1 MKNQYNH
8 NGSSKTPS
16 THIDSF
22 ASWQCSWRPSSNAC
36 ATWNS
41 LTPTRRSWSFIW
53 WSSKG
58 VNALLQC
65 LIPLKI
71 KTILD
76 KHILHASFKFATQIC
91 SNLFGNQGGNRNKKM
106 LRNWL
111 AMANCP
117 IFPFNFT
124 KDLGKV
130 RGALGPRAQR
140 RVCEFLK
147 HSISPQCSSTYNVI
161 LYPRSFR
168 IFQIYSSDKM
178 DWFMYVYLLIFTYA
192 YSFLL
197 LFLLRDSKSRADL
210 QFN

>member
-1 MKNQYNH
+1 MSMLRVCWVQVGPFH
-8 NGSSKTPS
+8 NLIASWSQTGERIKRRQNCSVFPVFHLLHEARSSCWGTGYWIRGGTCEHILIETVS
-16 THIDSF
+16 IQNRVHCETLSIINSIDS
-22 ASWQCSWRPSSNAC
+22 
-36 ATWNS
+36 
-41 LTPTRRSWSFIW
+41 
-53 WSSKG
+53 
-58 VNALLQC
+58 
-65 LIPLKI
+65 
-71 KTILD
+71 
-76 KHILHASFKFATQIC
+76 
-91 SNLFGNQGGNRNKKM
+91 
-106 LRNWL
+106 NW
-111 AMANCP
+111 P

-197 LFLLRDSKSRADL
+197 FFLLRDSKSRADL

>member
-1 MKNQYNH
+1 MSMLLVCWVQVGPFHKLIASWSQTGERIKRRQNCSVFPVFQFCIWKLGPAAGALVI
-8 NGSSKTPS
+8 GSEEGPVNIFLIETVSIQNRVHCETLS
-16 THIDSF
+16 IINSIDS
-22 ASWQCSWRPSSNAC
+22 
-36 ATWNS
+36 
-41 LTPTRRSWSFIW
+41 
-53 WSSKG
+53 
-58 VNALLQC
+58 
-65 LIPLKI
+65 
-71 KTILD
+71 
-76 KHILHASFKFATQIC
+76 
-91 SNLFGNQGGNRNKKM
+91 
-106 LRNWL
+106 
-111 AMANCP
+111 NCP

-178 DWFMYVYLLIFTYA
+178 DWFMYVYLLNFTYA